1 MMHMIIII
9 KEEIHL
15 SINIDIIRVIL
26 KISVYIN
33 IVIVQIIT
41 VGNGGRLIVVYVISC
56 VVLYVF
62 VYYFIKIDIKIFIVK
77 KFTN

>member
-9 KEEIHL
+9 KEEVHL

-33 IVIVQIIT
+33 TVIVKIIT
-41 VGNGGRLIVVYVISC
+41 VGNGGKLIVVYVIFC

-62 VYYFIKIDIKIFIVK
+62 VYYFIKIDIIILKV
-77 KFTN
+77 